1 MGISQVPSDLVR
13 SATDPVIPAGKPEHL
28 SWQIATVKAIEI
40 QTPRVKTFTL
50 TLPDWKEHRP
60 GQHYDVRLTA
70 PDGYQAQRS
79 YSVAS
84 NPEQRGV
91 IELAVTL
98 LEDGEVSA
106 YMHQVLVPG
115 DLIEVRGP
123 IGGYFV
129 WTPGLGG
136 PLLLVAGG
144 SGIAP
149 LMAMIR
155 HRAAAGATIPAR
167 LLFSSRSLEDVIYYK
182 ELENLAAAHT
192 GLEVFHT
199 LTLTQ
204 PPGWPGYSRLIDEP
218 MLREVASPLG
228 PEPKVYICG
237 PTPLVEAVANSLVKI
252 GMSPTRIK
260 TERFGPTGGKP

>member
-1 MGISQVPSDLVR
+1 ML
-13 SATDPVIPAGKPEHL
+13 
-28 SWQIATVKAIEI
+28 WQIGTVKGIEI

-50 TLPDWKEHRP
+50 SLPNWREHLP

-70 PDGYQAQRS
+70 PDGYQAERS

-84 NPEQRGV
+84 NPEQKGE

-98 LEDGEVSA
+98 LEDGEVSS
-106 YMHQVLVPG
+106 YMHNILVPC
-115 DLIEVRGP
+115 DLMEVRGP

-129 WTPGLGG
+129 WNTSMGG

-155 HRAAAGATIPAR
+155 HRAATGTMIPTR
-167 LLFSSRSLEDVIYYK
+167 LLFSSRSLEEVIYLK
-182 ELENLAAAHT
+182 ELENLVAAHT

-199 LTLTQ
+199 LTNAQ
-204 PPGWPGYSRLIDEP
+204 PPGWTGYSRLIDDK
-218 MLREVASPLG
+218 MLREVLATLG
-228 PEPKVYICG
+228 LEPRTYICG
-237 PTPLVEAVANSLVKI
+237 PTPLVESVANNLVRI
-252 GMSPTRIK
+252 GLPAARIR
-260 TERFGPTGGKP
+260 TERFGPTGGKS